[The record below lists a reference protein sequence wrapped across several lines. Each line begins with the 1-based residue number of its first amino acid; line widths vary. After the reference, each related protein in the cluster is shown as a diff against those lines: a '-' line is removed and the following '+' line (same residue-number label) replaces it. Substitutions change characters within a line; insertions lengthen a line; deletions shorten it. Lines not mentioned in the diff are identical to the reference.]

1 MQSSDEGYT
10 YEDSMNISSAH
21 HTRHVLDVAADDE
34 ANITAV
40 RSATELQAAIM
51 FGAQDIVIQE
61 HVDISDLNLAFNAN
75 SSRSRTVLGE
85 VKLSTRSIRVL
96 SLACVCMHVVL
107 QLAEVHY
114 HVPTTAYLW
123 SRTASCCCRLLP
135 LSADLLTLLLPGC

>member
-1 MQSSDEGYT
+1 MCATRVHECDHGARQIRTNDPRCMQSSDEGYT
-10 YEDSMNISSAH
+10 YEDSMTISSAH

-85 VKLSTRSIRVL
+85 VKPSTRSIRVL

-114 HVPTTAYLW
+114 HVPTTAYL
-123 SRTASCCCRLLP
+123 
-135 LSADLLTLLLPGC
+135 